1 MSLTYAQLRDKIAAW
16 TENDASEFSD
26 QIDTIIDLAEN
37 RIYRECDL
45 NTFRA
50 EDNTLVTVSGTR
62 TVTYTS
68 ISPRPFVARWVAI
81 RPTAGTEYT
90 VLDQK
95 DDSYIQELWGFTG
108 TNGVPKYYAMRED
121 GTLLF
126 GPTPNG
132 VYNIRM
138 AYTFKPTSIVSSS
151 TSWLGSYAPDALLFA
166 CLAEAYDFMK
176 GEDQARTRWEQKY
189 QNAAASLKL
198 EEEVRVR
205 RTEART
211 GEQGA
216 MAN

>member
-1 MSLTYAQLRDKIAAW
+1 MSLTYSQLKDKIAAW

-26 QIDTIIDLAEN
+26 QLDTIIDLAEN

-45 NTFRA
+45 GVFRN
-50 EDNTLVTVSGTR
+50 EDNSLVTVGGTR
-62 TVTYTS
+62 TVSYTS
-68 ISPRPFVARWVAI
+68 ISPRPFVIRWLAI
-81 RPTAGTEYT
+81 RPNAGTEYT
-90 VLDQK
+90 VLDYK

-108 TNGVPKYYAMRED
+108 TNGVPRSYSVRED

-126 GPTPNG
+126 GPTPDG

-138 AYTFKPTSIVSSS
+138 AYTFKPPSIATST
-151 TSWLGSYAPDALLFA
+151 TSWLGNYAPDTLLFA

-176 GEDQARTRWEQKY
+176 GEDQSRTRWEEKY
-189 QNAAASLKL
+189 KASAASLKL

-216 MAN
+216 MVS

>member
-1 MSLTYAQLRDKIAAW
+1 MSLNYSQLRTAIIRY
-16 TENDASEFSD
+16 TENDASEFAD
-26 QIDTIIDLAEN
+26 AIDTIIDMGES

-45 NTFRA
+45 GTFRE

-62 TVTYTS
+62 TVTYTG
-68 ISPRPFVARWVAI
+68 ISPRPFVIRWLAV

-90 VLDQK
+90 VLDYK

-108 TNGVPKYYAMRED
+108 TNGVPRAYSVPKD

-138 AYTFKPTSIVSSS
+138 AYTFKPPSIVSST
-151 TSWLGSYAPDALLFA
+151 TSWLGNYAPDALLFA
-166 CLAEAYDFMK
+166 CLAESYDFMK
-176 GEDQARTRWEQKY
+176 GEDQARTRWEDKY
-189 QNAAASLKL
+189 KNAAASLKL

-216 MAN
+216 MVS